1 MAEWTSFDSFLQE
14 AKATP
19 HDSDRQAMVD
29 ALLESR
35 SRWPWVEGDKATFVL
50 DREGTSSA
58 ALNLDT
64 LPGDPPFAP
73 MANLIGTRLW
83 YVTETFR
90 PDDLL
95 DYMIVID
102 DPMTPLAGDRDLVG
116 RVARHWG
123 TDALNPLKMQTAQM
137 DVSVLQM
144 PAARPFPDWSALTA
158 VPRGKVYEHN
168 ISSEEMGFQ
177 NRKLWV
183 YTPPGYGA
191 GTVHPL
197 LILNDGQWMTGP
209 LQAPY
214 IADALIKHQRMTPTV
229 IAMIQSAEGLNRTA
243 EYFDGERFTVF
254 LLTELIPYIQTRYY
268 VDSGRV
274 GIGGVDEGADAA
286 MAAAARSPSMFS
298 RLMAISPPLS
308 TKGVN
313 ASVSQDL
320 NRRYESSASL
330 PKRIFLSAGR
340 YEAKSRFL
348 RPAQQLRGKLAAR
361 RDLELKFVEAGSG
374 HSLVGFRSMLPEA
387 FAWLFPGAAFG

>member
-14 AKATP
+14 AKATSN
-19 HDSDRQAMVD
+19 DIDRQALVD
-29 ALLESR
+29 ALLEER
-35 SRWPWVEGDKATFVL
+35 TVWPWVEGDKATFVL
-50 DREGTSSA
+50 DRQGTTSA

-73 MANLIGTRLW
+73 MSNLIGTRLW

-123 TDALNPLKMQTAQM
+123 TDALNPLKMQTTQM
-137 DVSVLQM
+137 DVSVLRM
-144 PAARPFPDWSALTA
+144 PTARPFPDWSAFGA
-158 VPRGKVYEHN
+158 VTRGKIYEHD
-168 ISSEEMGFQ
+168 IASEEIGFR

-183 YTPPGYGA
+183 YTPPGYGS
-191 GTVHPL
+191 GSVHPL
-197 LILNDGQWMTGP
+197 LILNDGQWMAGP

-214 IADALIKHQRMTPTV
+214 IADALIKHQRMMPTV
-229 IAMIQSAEGLNRTA
+229 IAMIQSAEGEGRTK
-243 EYFDGERFTVF
+243 EYFDGEQFTVF

-274 GIGGVDEGADAA
+274 GIGGVDEGAVAA
-286 MAAAARSPSMFS
+286 MSAAARSPSMFS

-308 TKGVN
+308 AKGAN
-313 ASVSQDL
+313 AEVTQDL
-320 NRRYESSASL
+320 NRRYETSPAL
-330 PKRIFLSAGR
+330 PKRIFTSVGR
-340 YEAKSRFL
+340 YEAKSRFT
-348 RPAQQLRGKLAAR
+348 RPAQNLRQKLAGR
-361 RDLELKFVEAGSG
+361 RDLDLKFVEIGSG
-374 HSLVGFRSMLPEA
+374 HSLVGFRSVLPEA